1 MLGHFRSL
9 FVISYFYQD
18 TLPWMKCCTIEKDEE
33 AVDEACE
40 DHNQRQE
47 PAEETE
53 QVERILLLLEYS
65 DCMLD
70 CAVPFIHF
78 HT

>member
-1 MLGHFRSL
+1 M
-9 FVISYFYQD
+9 
-18 TLPWMKCCTIEKDEE
+18 IEKDEE
-33 AVDEACE
+33 AVDEAFE

-65 DCMLD
+65 DCVLD
-70 CAVPFIHF
+70 CVVPFIHF
-78 HT
+78 YT

>member
-1 MLGHFRSL
+1 M
-9 FVISYFYQD
+9 
-18 TLPWMKCCTIEKDEE
+18 IEKDEE
-33 AVDEACE
+33 AVDKACE

-65 DCMLD
+65 DCVLD
-70 CAVPFIHF
+70 CVVPFIHF